1 MSEQQAR
8 AESPGSPGDS
18 GAPAAPGAG
27 TAPSAAP
34 APGAPGGP
42 ADAGALEA
50 DLTPTPFGA
59 SLRWAV
65 HALVYLMVML
75 VTGLALAPP
84 SSSGGWITVALLALF
99 TAVYSLGARRALRH
113 RAGPGGSW
121 SALTYLVPSIVIWA
135 CTFFVGPDAVWV
147 AFGLDFA
154 VLYALPLVGGLIT
167 LAVVTAIGV
176 LGYSGWSSDPMP
188 GEVAGPV
195 IGALVALA
203 VVVTVR
209 ALQREVDR
217 RTRLARQLAAARDT
231 IAEQTRA
238 ATQAAERDRIASE
251 LHDTVAQSN
260 LSIHLLLDAAT
271 AALERQEPGE
281 AGSLVQEARAA
292 AARTGMQTRRFV
304 DAAEADVPS
313 GAALRRELQ
322 RLVADAATAGRTRI
336 DLRDEIDDDELEAL
350 PRSTARALL
359 RLLESLLANVIQHAD
374 ASRTMA
380 TLGLHEHELLL
391 DVVDDGRGFDPELVA
406 GFGLRS
412 ARARAASVGGRL
424 LIESAPGGGST
435 TWMAVPL
442 PGADSMSNR
451 PPTEAAPAPAART
464 PKPATP
470 AGAQPRPA

>member
-1 MSEQQAR
+1 MNEQQAR
-8 AESPGSPGDS
+8 DESPGRPDASAGS
-18 GAPAAPGAG
+18 GAPGAM
-27 TAPSAAP
+27 
-34 APGAPGGP
+34 
-42 ADAGALEA
+42 EA
-50 DLTPTPFGA
+50 DLTPTPFAA

-84 SSSGGWITVALLALF
+84 SSADGWITVALLALF
-99 TAVYSLGARRALRH
+99 TTVYSLGARRALRH
-113 RAGPGGSW
+113 RAGPDGSW

-135 CTFFVGPDAVWV
+135 CTFAVGSDAVWV

-176 LGYSGWSSDPMP
+176 LGYSGWSSAPMP
-188 GEVAGPV
+188 GEVAGPI

-203 VVVTVR
+203 VVITVR

-271 AALERQEPGE
+271 AALERQEIEE
-281 AGSLVQEARAA
+281 AGALVQEARAA
-292 AARTGMQTRRFV
+292 AARTGMQTRSFV
-304 DAAEADVPS
+304 DAAEPEVPS
-313 GAALRRELQ
+313 GAALRSELQ
-322 RLVADAATAGRTRI
+322 RLVTDASTAGRTRI
-336 DLRDEIDDDELEAL
+336 DLRDEVGDGRLEAL

-359 RLLESLLANVIQHAD
+359 RLVESLLANVIQHAD
-374 ASRTMA
+374 ASRTMV
-380 TLGLHEHELLL
+380 TLGLQEQELLL
-391 DVVDDGRGFDPELVA
+391 DVVDDGRGFEPDLVA

-424 LIESAPGGGST
+424 LIESAPGNGTAVQVVLPLPHES
-435 TWMAVPL
+435 AVP
-442 PGADSMSNR
+442 PDASA
-451 PPTEAAPAPAART
+451 PTTTEET
-464 PKPATP
+464 P
-470 AGAQPRPA
+470 